1 MLAHTYY
8 DEDPR
13 VRREAEALVA
23 SGRGVDVFA
32 LRRPGDA
39 SEGMVAGVHVIRL
52 PVRRHQ
58 GAGVGAYLAE
68 YLTFFAHAGWA
79 AARAHRRR
87 SYVLAQ
93 VHSLP
98 DFLVLAAVPLKLG
111 GVPILLDL
119 HEAMPEFFR
128 SRFPRVHNPIVHLLV
143 GAQERLSMAVADNVI
158 TANHAF
164 ADRLGA
170 LGVSPHKVSVVFN
183 SPSLERFDPSRQPT
197 RAFMA
202 DSILRLVYT
211 GALTPTYEL
220 DVVLR
225 ALAEIRSRRPGLRV
239 ELDLYGRGDS
249 RGALEGL
256 AAELGIGDSVRFHD
270 RIPLQDVPAVVAR
283 SDIGLAPTRRD
294 RFTDLTISTKIFEY
308 AALGKPVVAS
318 RLRTLER
325 YLAPDTIVT
334 YSSGRAGDLA
344 GALLHL
350 VDSPDERKARVTRTL
365 ATVRELSWERQAEG
379 YVALVERLARGQ
391 YSRATPIEPLPG
403 GAPAIIE
410 RHTPEEA

>member
-13 VRREAEALVA
+13 VRREAEALAA

-39 SEGMVAGVHVIRL
+39 AEEMVGGVHVIRL
-52 PVRRHQ
+52 PVRRNQ
-58 GAGVGAYLAE
+58 GAGLGSYVAE
-68 YLTFFAHAGWA
+68 YLAFLVRAGWA
-79 AARAHRRR
+79 AGRAHRRR

-98 DFLVLAAVPLKLG
+98 DFLILAAVPLKLR
-111 GVPILLDL
+111 GVPLLLDL

-128 SRFPRVHNPIVHLLV
+128 SRFPRVHNPRVHMLV
-143 GAQERLSMAVADNVI
+143 RAQERLSVAVADKVI

-164 ADRLGA
+164 ADRLAA
-170 LGVSPHKVSVVFN
+170 LGVSPDKVSVVFN
-183 SPSLERFDPSRQPT
+183 SPSLERFDPSRRPT

-225 ALAEIRSRRPGLRV
+225 ALAEIRSRRPDLRV
-239 ELDLYGRGDS
+239 ELDVYGRGDS
-249 RGALEGL
+249 RGALEEL
-256 AAELGIGDSVRFHD
+256 AANLGIGDRVRIHD
-270 RIPLQDVPAVVAR
+270 RIPLEEVPAAVAR
-283 SDIGLAPTRRD
+283 ADIGLAPTRRD

-308 AALGKPVVAS
+308 AAMGKPVVAS
-318 RLRTLER
+318 RLPTLAR

-334 YSSGRAGDLA
+334 YPSGSAGDLA

-350 VDSPDERKARVTRTL
+350 IDAPEERQARVARTL
-365 ATVRELSWERQAEG
+365 ATVQELSWERQAQG
-379 YVALVERLARGQ
+379 YVALVERLARER
-391 YSRATPIEPLPG
+391 YSRATPAEPLPG

>member
-23 SGRGVDVFA
+23 GGRGVDVFA
-32 LRRPGDA
+32 LRRPRDA
-39 SEGMVAGVHVIRL
+39 SEDMVAGVHVVRL

-58 GAGVGAYLAE
+58 GAGFASYVAE
-68 YLTFFAHAGWA
+68 YLAFFARAGLA
-79 AARAHRRR
+79 AWRANRRR
-87 SYVLAQ
+87 RYGLAQ

-98 DFLVLAAVPLKLG
+98 DFLVFATLPLKLS
-111 GVPILLDL
+111 GVPVLLDL

-128 SRFPRVHNPIVHLLV
+128 TRFPRVENPLVHMLMR
-143 GAQERLSMAVADNVI
+143 AQERLAVAFADRVI

-164 ADRLGA
+164 ADRLVA
-170 LGVSPHKVSVVFN
+170 LGAPAEKVGVVFN

-220 DVVLR
+220 DVVLNGVAEVR
-225 ALAEIRSRRPGLRV
+225 ARRPELAV
-239 ELDLYGRGDS
+239 ELDMYGRGDS
-249 RGALEGL
+249 RSALEAL
-256 AAELGIGDSVRFHD
+256 AVKLGIGDRVRIHE
-270 RIPLQDVPAVVAR
+270 RIPLEEVPAAVAR
-283 SDIGLAPTRRD
+283 ADVGLAPTRRD

-308 AALGKPVVAS
+308 AAMGKPVVAS

-325 YLAPDTIVT
+325 YLGPDTIVT
-334 YSSGRAGDLA
+334 YESGDWRDLA
-344 GALLHL
+344 GALVHL
-350 VDSPDERKARVTRTL
+350 VEDPAARSERVARTL
-365 ATVRELSWERQAEG
+365 ITVRGLAWERQAEG
-379 YVALVERLARGQ
+379 YVALVERLARGR
-391 YSRATPIEPLPG
+391 YPRATPA
-403 GAPAIIE
+403 GAPPEATPAIIE